1 MKRFIRRAGILAA
14 AFCIF
19 LAGCGTP
26 MYKLTEEEENLI
38 VAYASGTVAKGNR
51 YMTQGLTYPQPE
63 EEEILEEPVDQEP
76 EEDVG
81 ESEQQPGNQGEAG
94 SSGEPETEQAQTAT
108 ITEALNIAG
117 VTAEY
122 RGYQI
127 MYSYTEGNYAGMS
140 ASAGYA
146 YLIMN
151 IALINTSPQPV
162 ECNLWSRNVSLNLY
176 INGEQ
181 AADSMMTM
189 LLDDFTTYFDTLG
202 ASSTVDTI
210 AIFEVPENM
219 VQSIQSLSIDM
230 EVDGVLYQITLE

>member
-1 MKRFIRRAGILAA
+1 MKRFIRRAGILIVV
-14 AFCIF
+14 FCIF

-26 MYKLTEEEENLI
+26 MYELTHEEENLI
-38 VAYASGTVAKGNR
+38 VSYASGTVAKGNR

-63 EEEILEEPVDQEP
+63 EEEILEEPVVLEP

-81 ESEQQPGNQGEAG
+81 ESGQPSGNPGDV
-94 SSGEPETEQAQTAT
+94 SPSGEPETAQTAT
-108 ITEALNIAG
+108 ITDALNIAG

-127 MYSYTEGNYAGMS
+127 MYSYTEGDYAGMS
-140 ASAGYA
+140 ASEGYA
-146 YLIMN
+146 YLVMN
-151 IALINTSPQPV
+151 LALNNVSTQPV
-162 ECNLWSRNVSLNLY
+162 ECNLWSRNVGLVLY

-189 LLDDFTTYFDTLG
+189 MLDDFTTYFDTLEP
-202 ASSTVDTI
+202 SSTVDTV
-210 AIFEVPENM
+210 AIFEVPEHM
-219 VQSIQSLSIDM
+219 IQSIQSLSMDM